1 MIEFIP
7 WDGSPVMHF
16 NLGEKYKVY
25 IEGCNSGIIFS
36 EPAFEPTPEFAESEI
51 KRLLRAEIANYTGM
65 SEEQIA
71 HDFDAAWESRR
82 EGLKEE

>member
-7 WDGSPVMHF
+7 WDGSPVMYF
-16 NLGEKYKVY
+16 NLGYKYKVY

-36 EPAFEPTPEFAESEI
+36 EPAFEPNPETAEQEI
-51 KRLLRAEIANYTGM
+51 KRLLLAEIAEWMGM
-65 SEEQIA
+65 GEKQII

-82 EGLKEE
+82 EGLE